1 MVISAKID
9 VMNVLQSPPPAN
21 RVEMLRLFNKGGV
34 VAEIGV
40 QCGEYAQHIYDVLQ
54 PREFYLID
62 CWEKQSGSYSSD
74 PSNRSDHEAMHRVA
88 SARFSK
94 RPGCHIIK
102 AYSHDAVNNFAD
114 GFFDF
119 VYLDADHT
127 HDAVL
132 NDLRAWWPKVKTGGV
147 LAGHDYVKN
156 RPDRP
161 WIRVAQALS
170 TWGRE
175 PDLLTREHPTSW
187 AIWKV

>member
-62 CWEKQSGSYSSD
+62 CWD
-74 PSNRSDHEAMHRVA
+74 
-88 SARFSK
+88 
-94 RPGCHIIK
+94 
-102 AYSHDAVNNFAD
+102 
-114 GFFDF
+114 
-119 VYLDADHT
+119 
-127 HDAVL
+127 
-132 NDLRAWWPKVKTGGV
+132 
-147 LAGHDYVKN
+147 
-156 RPDRP
+156 
-161 WIRVAQALS
+161 
-170 TWGRE
+170 WGRE